1 MAPTA
6 GINVLFVP
14 YRPPFSS
21 EQVPPDDESQISL
34 QKHAAREYHK
44 KAKLQRLAGGK
55 PAKQQKPF
63 KGSASH
69 ADGLYSS
76 SRRCLLPRHHGS
88 LDERRDRKSSSISN
102 LELGAGKLDPFNVSV
117 PRDLSRYVLEILD
130 HGKSLAVV
138 SILFICHF
146 KLAPALW
153 LLAVLR
159 PLTSARV

>member
-21 EQVPPDDESQISL
+21 EQGPIDDEPQTSL

-55 PAKQQKPF
+55 PAKQQKPS
-63 KGSASH
+63 KGSASYENS
-69 ADGLYSS
+69 LYSS
-76 SRRCLLPRHHGS
+76 SRRSLLPRHHGS
-88 LDERRDRKSSSISN
+88 FNEPRDRKASSISN

-117 PRDLSRYVLEILD
+117 PRDLSPYVLEILD
-130 HGKSLAVV
+130 HCKCLAVT
-138 SILFICHF
+138 SILFICLSH
-146 KLAPALW
+146 
-153 LLAVLR
+153 LL
-159 PLTSARV
+159 SHYGF